1 LNVFA
6 AGANLTCDAFE
17 SKGDQPV
24 APTFFLRTLRS
35 FDFAQDM
42 PLRPISES
50 EFSYFVPFMVKSAF
64 SVAALPRWLL
74 GGEHFPRL
82 NPAQPL
88 I

>member
-35 FDFAQDM
+35 
-42 PLRPISES
+42 LRPISES

-82 NPAQPL
+82 NPEQPL